1 MTGLPTTQTTQ
12 QGPTHLTH
20 LRDTS
25 TTKPQHIKERAMT
38 SQFHPLQPIGQDI
51 YLYQPLDPS
60 PSPSPNLNP
69 TDSPALITLCT
80 WLGGATPK
88 RIQKYINGYRSLYP
102 DSAILLITTRILEI
116 SALPFSVLH
125 ARLGPARD
133 VIRQLS
139 SSTANGAPPSIL
151 LHIFSHGGCNTAIQL
166 AISLFRDSNHPSF
179 EIGKYLGVVIIDC
192 CPGDT
197 SFDRA
202 YQAAAL
208 SLPSSVPG
216 QLVGKVLFYPVI
228 GLIHGLQTTGWM
240 NSVRDLRK
248 QLNDP
253 QVFGTSAARLYLYST
268 ADQIV
273 GYEDVESHQREAKSL
288 VGCVVEGIAFPHS
301 PHCALVRD
309 HSERYWGEIKRFWT
323 GRRSEKPEVVSSVL
337 NERLRC
343 RL

>member
-1 MTGLPTTQTTQ
+1 
-12 QGPTHLTH
+12 
-20 LRDTS
+20 
-25 TTKPQHIKERAMT
+25 MT
-38 SQFHPLQPIGQDI
+38 SQSHPLQPIGQDI
-51 YLYQPLDPS
+51 YLYQPANHH
-60 PSPSPNLNP
+60 PNPNP

-80 WLGGATPK
+80 WLGGATPQ
-88 RIQKYINGYRSLYP
+88 RIQKYIYGYRFLYP

-139 SSTANGAPPSIL
+139 SSTSEGSPHSIL
-151 LHIFSHGGCNTAIQL
+151 LYIFSHGGCNTAIQL
-166 AISLFRDSNHPSF
+166 AISLCTDSNHPSF
-179 EIGKYLGVVIIDC
+179 EIGKYLGVLIFDC

-208 SLPSSVPG
+208 SLQSSLPG
-216 QLVGKVLFYPVI
+216 QMIGSVLLYPVI
-228 GLIHGLQTTGWM
+228 GLINGIQMTGWM
-240 NSVRDLRK
+240 SSVRDLRK

-253 QVFGTSAARLYLYST
+253 QVVGTSAARLYLYST
-268 ADQIV
+268 ADRMV
-273 GYEDVESHQREAKSL
+273 GWEDVESHQREAKSFL
-288 VGCVVEGIAFPHS
+288 GCVVEGIAFPDS

-309 HSERYWGEIKRFWT
+309 HADRYGGGIKTFWT
-323 GRRSEKPEVVSSVL
+323 ERRSEKPEVVSSVL
-337 NERLRC
+337 NERLRS